1 MNNKI
6 KKLIDVLPAILFLA
20 IITAIVEILS
30 RTGVIVGFLIP
41 APSKVAAA
49 LAINF
54 EGMLPHIWET
64 FWVSAIG
71 VLASIIFAFIIAIVM
86 DGLPIVKKTLY
97 PVLVASQTIPIMVI
111 TPIIVLLL
119 GFGLAPKIL
128 VVVLVCFFPV
138 CISLFDGLASV
149 DDDMIMLMKSMG
161 ASKVQILRHVKLPA
175 SMPSLFSGIKIT
187 ATYCIMATVIAEWQ
201 GSNTGLGVYMMRVK
215 RSYNYDQMFAA
226 ILLIVLLSLLFFAMA
241 QLSEKKM
248 VRWKNKD

>member
-1 MNNKI
+1 
-6 KKLIDVLPAILFLA
+6 
-20 IITAIVEILS
+20 
-30 RTGVIVGFLIP
+30 
-41 APSKVAAA
+41 
-49 LAINF
+49 
-54 EGMLPHIWET
+54 
-64 FWVSAIG
+64 
-71 VLASIIFAFIIAIVM
+71 
-86 DGLPIVKKTLY
+86 
-97 PVLVASQTIPIMVI
+97 
-111 TPIIVLLL
+111 LL

-161 ASKVQILRHVKLPA
+161 ASKVQIFRHVKLPA

-226 ILLIVLLSLLFFAMA
+226 IFLIVLLSLLFFALA
-241 QLSEKKM
+241 RLAEKKM

>member
-1 MNNKI
+1 
-6 KKLIDVLPAILFLA
+6 
-20 IITAIVEILS
+20 
-30 RTGVIVGFLIP
+30 
-41 APSKVAAA
+41 
-49 LAINF
+49 
-54 EGMLPHIWET
+54 
-64 FWVSAIG
+64 
-71 VLASIIFAFIIAIVM
+71 
-86 DGLPIVKKTLY
+86 
-97 PVLVASQTIPIMVI
+97 
-111 TPIIVLLL
+111 
-119 GFGLAPKIL
+119 
-128 VVVLVCFFPV
+128 
-138 CISLFDGLASV
+138 V